1 MILRPPVHHGPP
13 RACAVA
19 VAALAAALL
28 AGCGSMPKPLSG
40 PRVDRTTLE
49 YKPPPEPMPV
59 YSDMDHT
66 LACVGD
72 QLRQQ
77 DIQPL
82 LIGYSTV
89 ADTSGKTGVD
99 FAALTR
105 SAFSKVVVRSPNLAI
120 TAMGYGPTPR
130 PEVPSVEE
138 RMLLRDPA
146 RAAAMVPA
154 DWLFTGGSTS
164 VSSAFLSLQNSAY
177 LSGRDVDL
185 GLAGTRTVD
194 LVSMSFGLKYAQSG
208 IDLPMRTVDVRVQ
221 YQLLSSAKEAGVF
234 ATGSID
240 GKRMGAGLRLGRTV
254 AVAQVPEDAIRTGI
268 EWAVASVLADR
279 FNIDLG
285 ACPQRKLVPDSQL
298 PKAERLITA
307 NALPGL
313 WRGMAPAERLQWLHA
328 RLQARGYDTGPA
340 TTGAVPTQRQRAAL
354 ARAAQDA
361 GLPPNGEPSEALFY
375 VLAQRDLA
383 YGRDPRKPPVAEPLA
398 RQRIHVA
405 LNQPNAPYQAGV
417 FLRASVVAP
426 QAGYMHCWLLGPGG
440 AVSLLPLLPSR
451 NNFVTAAS
459 PVLLPDNNPSG
470 PHPRLRLTTPG
481 PHQLWCGLARERVAD
496 RLPAELRAGGDG
508 RNTTA
513 DTLREAFAKAA
524 GTQLMAEGSASFQV
538 VGPQ

>member
-1 MILRPPVHHGPP
+1 MILRPTLQQGPP
-13 RACAVA
+13 RART
-19 VAALAAALL
+19 VAAAVLSAALL
-28 AGCGSMPKPLSG
+28 AACGSAPKPMSQS
-40 PRVDRTTLE
+40 RIERSTIE
-49 YKPPPEPMPV
+49 FKPAPEPMPI
-59 YSDMDHT
+59 YSDMDHV

-72 QLRQQ
+72 QMRLQNM
-77 DIQPL
+77 QPL
-82 LIGYSTV
+82 LIGYSAV

-105 SAFSKVVVRSPNLAI
+105 SAFSKVVVRTPNLAI
-120 TAMGYGPTPR
+120 SALGYGPTSM

-138 RMLLRDPA
+138 RMLLRDPT
-146 RAAAMVPA
+146 RAAALVQA

-164 VSSAFLSLQNSAY
+164 TSSAFLSLQNSAG

-185 GLAGTRTVD
+185 GAAATRSVD

-221 YQLLSSAKEAGVF
+221 YQLLSNAKEAGVF

-240 GKRMGAGLRLGRTV
+240 GRRLGAGIRLGRTV

-279 FNIDLG
+279 FNIDL
-285 ACPQRKLVPDSQL
+285 ATCPQRKLVPDSQL
-298 PKAERLITA
+298 PKNERLLTA

-313 WRGMAPAERLQWLHA
+313 WRGMSPADRLQWLHT

-340 TTGAVPTQRQRAAL
+340 ASGATPTQRQRSAF

-375 VLAQRDLA
+375 VLAHRDLA
-383 YGRDPRKPPVAEPLA
+383 YGRDPRKPPVPEPLA
-398 RQRIHVA
+398 QQRIHVA

-426 QAGYMHCWLLGPGG
+426 QAGHMHCWLVGPGG
-440 AVSLLPLLPSR
+440 AVSLLPLLPGRS
-451 NNFVTAAS
+451 NFVTAAS

-481 PHQLWCGLARERVAD
+481 QHQLWCGLARQPVND
-496 RLPAELRAGGDG
+496 RLPAELRAGGAA
-508 RNTTA
+508 RNATA
-513 DTLREAFAKAA
+513 ATLRQAFAQAA
-524 GTQLMAEGSASFQV
+524 GPQLMAEGAASFQV
-538 VGPQ
+538 LGPQ